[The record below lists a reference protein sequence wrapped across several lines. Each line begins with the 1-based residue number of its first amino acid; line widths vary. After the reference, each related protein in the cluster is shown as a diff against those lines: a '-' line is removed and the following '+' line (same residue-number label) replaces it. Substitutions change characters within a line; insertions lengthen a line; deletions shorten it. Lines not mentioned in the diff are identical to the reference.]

1 MDKEHIH
8 VQIYGQ
14 VEEGKSMEWNRLGKR
29 AGMILILFCILAQLW
44 PVTVQANVDVSAQA
58 AILMDVES
66 GRILFEKNS
75 EGQLR
80 IASITKIMTA
90 IVALENGKL
99 TDKVETSSNAYRVEG
114 SSIYLKLGEKLT
126 LEDMLYGLMLRSGN
140 DAAVAIAEH
149 IGESVDGFVFLMNQK
164 AQELGMS
171 KTVFSNPHGL
181 DTHEEHYSTA
191 KDMALLT
198 AYAMKNED
206 FATIVGTKRK
216 TAPLA
221 GEKWDRIW
229 YNKNKLLALYPYADG
244 VKTGY
249 TKRASRTLV
258 SSATKDGHRLIAVTL
273 NAPNDWNDHIN
284 MFEYGFHQYHLEQ
297 IAEQGRQLQ
306 ESRLERGDGHFE
318 YMNDFYY
325 PLKETE
331 KITKKLILHPRFESR
346 DDSEDEYPYP
356 AGFLYMYLDQKE
368 IGRVAI
374 KFVEK
379 AKEETL
385 WSRVKTILT
394 KLLGGS

>member
-284 MFEYGFHQYHLEQ
+284 MFEYGFHQYYLEQ